1 MNGRSLRRLALRIL
15 AAVIIGVVAWLFT
28 RSLIDGWDRVSQYDI
43 SIDGWWVAA
52 CVLFAAAV
60 AVSGALWGRVL
71 RALSPG
77 MVLPVSEAVR
87 SHLAGWVMRYIPGVG
102 SVLYKVAWAQK
113 RGVSRTTAVVGFT
126 YESIFLQIASIMGGA
141 LVLLVVVGATLFED
155 NTLVV
160 IAVAALLGVLVLG
173 VSRPVVRPVLQFV
186 TARRLKQRVEN
197 LPLLPTGRS
206 LLFALEFLSPRI
218 INGAGIAFITVSI
231 FDWSLA
237 DSFTVGAA
245 YAVAGAI
252 GILAVFVPGGLGVRE
267 GAFVGILSA
276 AGFNVIDAIVLAV
289 AARFVSTVADV
300 LVAGVYGLL
309 TVNYR
314 RKEESST

>member
-1 MNGRSLRRLALRIL
+1 VNSRLVRRIALRVL
-15 AAVIIGVVAWLFT
+15 AVGIIALVTWLFA
-28 RSLIDGWDRVSQYDI
+28 RALIEGWDRVSEYDI
-43 SIDGWWVAA
+43 AVDGWWVAA

-60 AVSGALWGRVL
+60 AVSGVLWGRVL

-77 MVLPVSEAVR
+77 MQLPVSEAVR

-141 LVLLVVVGATLFED
+141 VVLLIVVGPALFED
-155 NTLVV
+155 NGMVV
-160 IAVAALLGVLVLG
+160 VAVAVLLGVLVLG
-173 VSRPVVRPVLQFV
+173 VSRPVVRPVLRFV
-186 TARRLKQRVEN
+186 TARRLKERVES
-197 LPLLPTGRS
+197 LPLLATPRS
-206 LLFALEFLSPRI
+206 LVFAVEFLAPRI
-218 INGAGIAFITVSI
+218 INGVGVAFIAISI
-231 FDWSLA
+231 FDSPARDW
-237 DSFTVGAA
+237 FTIGAA

-267 GAFVGILSA
+267 GAFVGILTA
-276 AGFNVIDAIVLAV
+276 AGFNIIDAIVLAV
-289 AARFVSTVADV
+289 AARFVSTVADL

-309 TVNYR
+309 TVNLR
-314 RKEESST
+314 RKKGTST